1 MPGKTFPGTGGFG
14 PWFVPA
20 DQLGDVT
27 QLSLET
33 RVNGEVRQSASL
45 ADLVF
50 DIPFLI
56 EYVSTFTPVSPGDVI
71 VTGTPGGGSSPIP
84 RHRLRSRP
92 GSPAVATV
100 ELLLFSL
107 LAFRANNGS
116 SQRGERYGVAFW

>member
-1 MPGKTFPGTGGFG
+1 MDLAERTGAPSLADSQIAAGEDTIK

-56 EYVSTFTPVSPGDVI
+56 EYVSTFTPLSPGDVI
-71 VTGTPGGGSSPIP
+71 VTGTPGGVGLFMEPSGLLNDGDVVEVEVSGIGV
-84 RHRLRSRP
+84 LRN
-92 GSPAVATV
+92 TV
-100 ELLLFSL
+100 RE
-107 LAFRANNGS
+107 
-116 SQRGERYGVAFW
+116 Q